1 MKKRII
7 SLLLVML
14 LVILSAAVVPTAS
27 AQTAASESKVE
38 QYLASMSTEDK
49 ISMMIMPAFRWTTD
63 EEGNRLNVTEITDD
77 IADSLN
83 RHSFAGVILF
93 AQNTS
98 TNEGATRL
106 IDALQKENAAGGDR
120 PQLLISIDQE
130 GGNVTRLGQGTMTPG
145 NMALGAINDTE
156 VTKEVATMIASEL
169 NAIGINTDFAPD
181 VDVNSN
187 PANPVIGVRSF
198 SDDPQIVAAHGSA
211 FVEAL
216 NDMGVISTLK
226 HFPGHGDTG
235 TDTHTGY
242 AETLKT
248 WDQLRDCEMIP
259 FRAGIAEGTDLVMTA
274 HIAAPNVTGS
284 GEPATMSYTILTEKL
299 RGELGFEGLIITD
312 ALSMGAITK
321 AYTSAEACVACIQA
335 GIDILLMPSDY
346 YEAFDGVVRAVETGE
361 IPESRIDESVCRIL
375 AFKRRAGEE

>member
-130 GGNVTRLGQGTMTPG
+130 GGNVNRIAFGTLGVS
-145 NMALGAINDTE
+145 NMALGATGDPE
-156 VTKEVATMIASEL
+156 
-169 NAIGINTDFAPD
+169 NAR
-181 VDVNSN
+181 V
-187 PANPVIGVRSF
+187 
-198 SDDPQIVAAHGSA
+198 
-211 FVEAL
+211 L
-216 NDMGVISTLK
+216 
-226 HFPGHGDTG
+226 
-235 TDTHTGY
+235 
-242 AETLKT
+242 
-248 WDQLRDCEMIP
+248 
-259 FRAGIAEGTDLVMTA
+259 
-274 HIAAPNVTGS
+274 
-284 GEPATMSYTILTEKL
+284 
-299 RGELGFEGLIITD
+299 
-312 ALSMGAITK
+312 
-321 AYTSAEACVACIQA
+321 
-335 GIDILLMPSDY
+335 
-346 YEAFDGVVRAVETGE
+346 
-361 IPESRIDESVCRIL
+361 
-375 AFKRRAGEE
+375 